1 MENLRDLLILNLKNQ
16 SQHNKQLN
24 LMEPILTEEMLKL
37 IFPRDLIKRE
47 PKEEVGNKEEVA
59 VEASEEAI
67 EVASVEVTEVDSVED
82 SEAETEVVSVEVTE
96 VDSVEASE
104 EATEVVSVAVTE
116 VAVEVSE
123 AAIEVAS
130 EVEVDSEATAIDIPH
145 KILIWNYDNIIKSL
159 N

>member
-67 EVASVEVTEVDSVED
+67 EVASVEVTEVDSVE
-82 SEAETEVVSVEVTE
+82 
-96 VDSVEASE
+96 ASE

>member
-1 MENLRDLLILNLKNQ
+1 MLI
-16 SQHNKQLN
+16 HNNAETQDSSCPDQLIQELPSPETN
-24 LMEPILTEEMLKL
+24 KAKWQESKASKEP
-37 IFPRDLIKRE
+37 
-47 PKEEVGNKEEVA
+47 EEVSVTEAALVEEVA
-59 VEASEEAI
+59 SEI
-67 EVASVEVTEVDSVED
+67 EVEE
-82 SEAETEVVSVEVTE
+82 
-96 VDSVEASE
+96 EASE